1 MQPSAVFSV
10 FRVFAMTTQFCE
22 LDGKILSG
30 AKSVY
35 NRLEDKHKSQKHRV
49 KRFFYIIR
57 DLFDEAHTDRSKFK
71 KRNTFRRRL

>member
-1 MQPSAVFSV
+1 MKSGAVFSV
-10 FRVFAMTTQFCE
+10 FSVYAMTTQFCE

-57 DLFDEAHTDRSKFK
+57 DLFDEAPTDRSKFK
-71 KRNTFRRRL
+71 KRNTFRKRL

>member
-1 MQPSAVFSV
+1 MYFVFQKYLRDGSV
-10 FRVFAMTTQFCE
+10 YKT
-22 LDGKILSG
+22 LKIVHAG
-30 AKSVY
+30 ENIHAKY
-35 NRLEDKHKSQKHRV
+35 NRLEDKHKSQKHRG